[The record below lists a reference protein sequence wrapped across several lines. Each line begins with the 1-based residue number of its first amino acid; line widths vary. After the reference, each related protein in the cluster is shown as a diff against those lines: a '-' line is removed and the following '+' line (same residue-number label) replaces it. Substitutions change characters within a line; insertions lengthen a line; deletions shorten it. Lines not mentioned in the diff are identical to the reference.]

1 MEKEWFYPSEGQYP
15 KENETVMVDT
25 GLGEYKVVFKGK
37 SRWESKNVV
46 FTNPKRW
53 RRWYVVD
60 AE

>member
-15 KENETVMVDT
+15 KENEKVVIDT
-25 GLGEYKVVFKGK
+25 NLGEYRVVFKNK
-37 SRWESKNVV
+37 SRWEGKSFV

-60 AE
+60 AK

>member
-1 MEKEWFYPSEGQYP
+1 MKKEWFYPSEGQYP
-15 KENETVMVDT
+15 KENETVVVDT

-60 AE
+60 AK